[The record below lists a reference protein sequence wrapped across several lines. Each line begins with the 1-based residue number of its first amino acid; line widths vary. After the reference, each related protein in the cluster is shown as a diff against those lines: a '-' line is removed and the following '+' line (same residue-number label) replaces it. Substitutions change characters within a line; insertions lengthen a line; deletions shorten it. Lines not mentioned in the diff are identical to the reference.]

1 LKRYRCRPTA
11 PLAQQSQHG
20 RRAARPVLCWSGWRH
35 SEGPANASIQNISG
49 LSQGLAS
56 LGPDGSSLTRLRGKA
71 MSSHRF
77 QNIHRIGLHCLPL
90 VTILVATNLAAEDL
104 FWRSG
109 GLRWR

>member
-1 LKRYRCRPTA
+1 
-11 PLAQQSQHG
+11 
-20 RRAARPVLCWSGWRH
+20 
-35 SEGPANASIQNISG
+35 
-49 LSQGLAS
+49 
-56 LGPDGSSLTRLRGKA
+56 